1 MAEDETHNDLENS
14 DLENSDLENSELDKY
29 LSDLGIAT
37 GEDDAS
43 SPPPAVSKAE
53 VAAVTDA
60 TSREVSAVLQVPPA
74 TGEGQLGR
82 CESFL
87 VGLLL
92 NLDPGYAAEVRE
104 VEGGLQADI
113 YGGDSG
119 KLIGRGG
126 RTLVALEYLTN
137 AVVNRDESEP
147 HVRVSVDV
155 GGYKVRRDERLRGV
169 ALKAA
174 ARARKTGFAVELE
187 PMSAAERRVIHMTL
201 ADDPAVDS
209 ESSGEGKN
217 RRVVVKPR

>member
-1 MAEDETHNDLENS
+1 MAEDDHN
-14 DLENSDLENSELDKY
+14 ELDKY
-29 LSDLGIAT
+29 LSDLGIVT
-37 GEDDAS
+37 GEDDPS
-43 SPPPAVSKAE
+43 LPPPAVSKAE
-53 VAAVTDA
+53 VAATTEA
-60 TSREVSAVLQVPPA
+60 TSPKVGTVLQA
-74 TGEGQLGR
+74 SLITSEGQLGR

-92 NLDPGYAAEVRE
+92 NLDPSYAAEVRE
-104 VEGGLQADI
+104 AEGGLQADI

-126 RTLVALEYLTN
+126 RTLAALEYLTS

-147 HVRVSVDV
+147 HIRVSVDV

-201 ADDPAVDS
+201 ADDPAVES
-209 ESSGEGKN
+209 ESSGEGKG

>member
-1 MAEDETHNDLENS
+1 MAEDDHN
-14 DLENSDLENSELDKY
+14 ELDKY
-29 LSDLGIAT
+29 LSDLGIVT
-37 GEDDAS
+37 GDDDVS
-43 SPPPAVSKAE
+43 SPPPAVGKE
-53 VAAVTDA
+53 VADTTGAP
-60 TSREVSAVLQVPPA
+60 SREVSAVPLRASPGA
-74 TGEGQLGR
+74 GEGQLGR
-82 CESFL
+82 CEAFL

-126 RTLVALEYLTN
+126 RTLAALEYLTS
-137 AVVNRDESEP
+137 AVVNRDEAEP

-201 ADDPAVDS
+201 ADDPAVES

-217 RRVVVKPR
+217 RRVVVKPS

>member
-1 MAEDETHNDLENS
+1 MADNDTNN
-14 DLENSDLENSELDKY
+14 DLDKY

-37 GEDDAS
+37 GEDDAPS
-43 SPPPAVSKAE
+43 
-53 VAAVTDA
+53 
-60 TSREVSAVLQVPPA
+60 VPPHQTNDVHLA
-74 TGEGQLGR
+74 SETISETVQGPLVTGEGHAER

-87 VGLLL
+87 VNLLL
-92 NLDPGYAAEVRE
+92 NLDPAYAAEVRE

-113 YGGDSG
+113 SGGDSG
-119 KLIGRGG
+119 KIIGRGG
-126 RTLVALEYLTN
+126 RTLAALEYLTN
-137 AVVNRDESEP
+137 AVVNKDESAA

-155 GGYKVRRDERLRGV
+155 GGYKARRDERLRGV

-201 ADDPAVDS
+201 ADDPAVES

-217 RRVVVKPR
+217 RRVVVKPL